1 MCEGLEVASC
11 IFNLNENVSGYFH
24 ILATSLHVCVCVCV
38 CECARMRACGEGDS
52 LQYILDRSWMG
63 PTVGLDTVEGKKFL
77 SLPGIYL
84 KFP

>member
-1 MCEGLEVASC
+1 
-11 IFNLNENVSGYFH
+11 
-24 ILATSLHVCVCVCV
+24 
-38 CECARMRACGEGDS
+38 MRACGEGDS
-52 LQYILDRSWMG
+52 LQYILGRSWMG